1 MGLGPHEKARPTVHT
16 TTPRG
21 ARKRENST
29 LAKKYTIFPIHHSYK
44 SYTKHT
50 LKHATGTGHSTKLN
64 SYGVTRNPLF
74 FHFIYKPNPVLSQ
87 SLVLHTQTC
96 SSKSYINSRHSHRKP
111 QAESDSFPTRRANT
125 AARTK
130 RARAHPLRTTILA
143 RALTQTARA
152 RKTLTS
158 SIIHQTCTKTARTH
172 AESMRMRA
180 PPCASIPTFLLIFFY
195 FLLFNLI

>member
-1 MGLGPHEKARPTVHT
+1 MGLGSHKKARPTVHT

-29 LAKKYTIFPIHHSYK
+29 FAQKNTIFPIHHSSK

-87 SLVLHTQTC
+87 SLVWHTQTC
-96 SSKSYINSRHSHRKP
+96 SSKNYINSRHSHRKP
-111 QAESDSFPTRRANT
+111 QAESDSFPTRSANT

-130 RARAHPLRTTILA
+130 RARAHPLRTTTILA

-158 SIIHQTCTKTARTH
+158 PIIHQTCTKTARTP

-180 PPCASIPTFLLIFFY
+180 PPRASIPTFLLIFF
-195 FLLFNLI
+195 LFFTI